1 MTRISFKFDVVL
13 SAFAV
18 FSLVASTCHSQAF
31 IESSDEVLL
40 RILAPE
46 LKNAR
51 LLTMQD
57 LTKEQVDNSEDT
69 PDIGMRLEGDF
80 DSDGEPDLAL
90 FGSHT
95 SRGSSDTFVLLLS
108 AQGSVWH
115 RTGLLNFSKQ
125 FIIGRKYDDQLTVFF
140 CMGCDSGGRV
150 VWADA
155 GYEFVPFAPSVRVE

>member
-1 MTRISFKFDVVL
+1 MVVPACTVL
-13 SAFAV
+13 FFA
-18 FSLVASTCHSQAF
+18 ASSCHSQAF

-46 LKNAR
+46 LKDVR

-57 LTKEQVDNSEDT
+57 LTEEQADNSEDT
-69 PDIGMRLEGDF
+69 LDIGMRLEGDF

-95 SRGSSDTFVLLLS
+95 SRGAAGTFVLLLS
-108 AQGSVWH
+108 VQGSVWH
-115 RTGLLNFSKQ
+115 RTGLLNFSRS

-140 CMGCDSGGRV
+140 CTGCDVGGRV
-150 VWADA
+150 VWTDA